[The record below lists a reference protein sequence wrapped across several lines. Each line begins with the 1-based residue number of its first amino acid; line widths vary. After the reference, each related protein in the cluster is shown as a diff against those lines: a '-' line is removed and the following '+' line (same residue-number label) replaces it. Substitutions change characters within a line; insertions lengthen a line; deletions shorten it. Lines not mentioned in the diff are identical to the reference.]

1 MMNDTVREELQT
13 KIAPAGD
20 SGRLSATRKASLPLP
35 SPPLPAVPPPVKRA
49 EPVVQKVAKDAE
61 TPPAVKAPAA
71 PVKTVTADLSVKK
84 TSPTLVGFQSKNPT
98 MPDWRLQLQN
108 SVRQRSGGSP
118 QVGGTD
124 AISAPAG
131 KKQTTN
137 GANALKIESAP
148 EPPPPAHANPRVA
161 NALKRIEESRKNF
174 LENDTTNT
182 PAAQKPALSPRAYP
196 FNVVSRFPGA
206 QAERPAP
213 AAPAASPAKP
223 RLISSL
229 RIEKRGLDTNKLPPL
244 PAPASP
250 SVPEKIASDTV
261 EAFESTA
268 KHDRRRIEFKPEPAA
283 EHIAEFE
290 EVFEAEPAE
299 LEEADDLAPISMR
312 FGSGLFDLIIG
323 SFATSILLSPL
334 MLSGGTWMSLSG
346 ALAFAAALAI
356 VMFVYLT
363 LTVGFTGRTFGMR
376 LFSLEMIDAEEN
388 AYPTLHQAAVSA
400 SVYLL
405 SIALGGIGFIPVLF
419 NDEKRAAHD
428 ILSGT
433 VLIREM

>member
-1 MMNDTVREELQT
+1 M
-13 KIAPAGD
+13 
-20 SGRLSATRKASLPLP
+20 
-35 SPPLPAVPPPVKRA
+35 
-49 EPVVQKVAKDAE
+49 QKVAKDAE
-61 TPPAVKAPAA
+61 MPPAVKAPAA

-118 QVGGTD
+118 QLGATD

-137 GANALKIESAP
+137 GANALKIEAAP

-174 LENDTTNT
+174 LENDATNM

-206 QAERPAP
+206 QADRPAP

-244 PAPASP
+244 PAPASSP
-250 SVPEKIASDTV
+250 SVPEKIEVTADTV
-261 EAFESTA
+261 EAVESTA
-268 KHDRRRIEFKPEPAA
+268 KRDSRRMEFKPESVT
-283 EHIAEFE
+283 EHVAEFE
-290 EVFEAEPAE
+290 EVFEAEPVE

-334 MLSGGTWMSLSG
+334 MLSGGSWMSVSG
-346 ALAFAAALAI
+346 VLAFAAALAI